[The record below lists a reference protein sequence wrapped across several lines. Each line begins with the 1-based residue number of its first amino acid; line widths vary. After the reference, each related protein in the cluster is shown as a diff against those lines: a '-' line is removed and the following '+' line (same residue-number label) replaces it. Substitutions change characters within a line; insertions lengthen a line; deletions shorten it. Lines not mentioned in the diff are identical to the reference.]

1 MSKIAILIQ
10 CHKNPE
16 QVNLLLAALQH
27 PDVDIYIHVDKKSDI
42 GSRLRTS
49 SQMHI
54 LPDKYRV
61 DVQWATFS
69 QVRATLHLLRYAS
82 HHGEYEHYWLCS
94 GQDYPIKSID
104 EIVRFLHSKPDANF
118 IQIWDSKNSTG
129 GVPRTTTTNVQLSIF
144 QHLFWETV
152 LQRELQNVRLLS

>member
-69 QVRATLHLLRYAS
+69 QVRATLNLLRFAS
-82 HHGEYEHYWLCS
+82 HQGNYEHYWLCS
-94 GQDYPIKSID
+94 GQDYPIKPID
-104 EIVRFLHSKPDANF
+104 EIVQILHSDPDANF

-129 GVPRTTTTNVQLSIF
+129 GGYRKQLR
-144 QHLFWETV
+144 QK
-152 LQRELQNVRLLS
+152 NCNLLPDICFGKQYCKENCKTCAC